1 MAERTVK
8 LGSMFYIDEDGRARR
23 GEFDEKIKVHPDFV
37 KKFDDL
43 NVLADDVD
51 TFAVEAVPPV
61 APEAVEAEKR
71 EVPEPP
77 RRGRPRKESD
87 D

>member
-23 GEFDEKIKVHPDFV
+23 GEFDEKIKVHADFV
-37 KKFDDL
+37 KKFDSL

-51 TFAVEAVPPV
+51 TIAVEVVPPV
-61 APEAVEAEKR
+61 APEAVEAEGR

-77 RRGRPRKESD
+77 RRGRPRKDSD

>member
-23 GEFDEKIKVHPDFV
+23 GEVGEKIKVHADFV

-51 TFAVEAVPPV
+51 TFAINVVPPV
-61 APEAVEAEKR
+61 APEAVEAEER
-71 EVPEPP
+71 EVP

>member
-23 GEFDEKIKVHPDFV
+23 GEFDEKIKVHADFV
-37 KKFDDL
+37 KKFDAL
-43 NVLADDVD
+43 NVLAEDVD

-61 APEAVEAEKR
+61 APEAVEAEER
-71 EVPEPP
+71 EIPEPA
-77 RRGRPRKESD
+77 RRGRPRKDSD